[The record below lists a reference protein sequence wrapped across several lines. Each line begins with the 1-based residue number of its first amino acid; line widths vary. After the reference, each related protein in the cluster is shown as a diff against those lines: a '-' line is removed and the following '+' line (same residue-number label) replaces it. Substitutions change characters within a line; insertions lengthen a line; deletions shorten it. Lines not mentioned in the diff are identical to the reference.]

1 MLKAIFFD
9 AAGTLIHLP
18 RGAGWHYALVARR
31 HGGDFDEAALDR
43 AFHAVFREM
52 IAHAAANGLSHGDDR
67 AWWREL
73 VFRVLDACGGGPPG
87 FGREA
92 YFGEL
97 YAHFAEPGVWELY
110 PEVGGVLAGLGKNY
124 RLAVISN
131 FDKRLRAIL
140 DGLGVAAHFE
150 HLVISGEIGVEK
162 PAPQIFGHA
171 LELMGV
177 APHEALHV
185 GDHPVHDWQGAEAV
199 GMRVFRLERPRNDL
213 RGLLEGDA
221 LLVSAPH

>member
-18 RGAGWHYALVARR
+18 RGVGWHYALVARR
-31 HGGDFDEAALDR
+31 HGGEFDEEAINR
-43 AFHAVFREM
+43 AFHRIFGEM
-52 IAHAAANGLSHGDDR
+52 IAHAAANGLSHGEDR

-73 VFRVLDACGGGPPG
+73 VFRVLDACGGDPEG
-87 FGREA
+87 FDREA
-92 YFGEL
+92 YFDEL
-97 YAHFAEPGVWELY
+97 FEYFAEPGVWELY
-110 PEVGGVLAGLGKNY
+110 PEVIEVLAGLAKDH

-131 FDKRLRAIL
+131 FDRRLRIIL
-140 DGLGVAAHFE
+140 EGMGVTGYFE

-162 PAPQIFGHA
+162 PAARIFEHA

-185 GDHPVHDWQGAEAV
+185 GDHPVHDWQGAEAA
-199 GMRVFRLERPRNDL
+199 GLRAFRLERPRNDL
-213 RGLLEGDA
+213 RGVLDKYAGI
-221 LLVSAPH
+221 